1 MLPLAII
8 PQPALDV
15 LESILTFW
23 HDLFGGGENSWG
35 FAIILLT
42 FTIRLFILPL
52 TFKSVKS
59 MQALQVL
66 QPEMKKIQ
74 ERYKDDKQRLNQ
86 EMMKFYQ
93 ENKVNP
99 LGSCLPLL
107 LQIPFFIALF
117 ELLRSDKFKQDIAGD
132 ESFFFIPDLADKLT
146 GEPVVLG
153 FMIVLYVGT
162 QLAASLITMV
172 GGDKNQQ
179 RIMLALPFV
188 FVPFIATFEA
198 GLILYWVTTN
208 FWTVGQQLVV
218 RKLYPEPGWSRRRSR
233 RPSGWRPKQGA
244 RRPARGRRRRQRQA
258 SGRPPRRRPKSP
270 RKKKKRSG
278 PARGSPLRAMG
289 AWTSGR
295 PPTIRPRGCATS
307 SSGWSTSSACEAE
320 VGSPSPR
327 RSSATVE
334 GEDLGLLIGKH
345 GDDDRRAA
353 APGHAGRPARRPGR
367 PPARRGRRRGVP
379 RATRERTP
387 ARGRPR
393 GRRRAAYGRPVELEP
408 MRAPERKVVHTY
420 LSERT
425 DIETY
430 SEGDEPDRRLVVA
443 PLRPA
448 AAPERFT

>member
-8 PQPALDV
+8 PQGALDV
-15 LESILTFW
+15 LESILKFW
-23 HDLFGGGENSWG
+23 QQLVGGGENSWG

-74 ERYKDDKQRLNQ
+74 ERFKDDKQRLNQ

-117 ELLRSDKFKQDIAGD
+117 ELLRSDKFKADIKGD
-132 ESFFFIPDLADKLT
+132 ESFFFIPDLAGKLY
-146 GEPVVLG
+146 PDHIAVLAV
-153 FMIVLYVGT
+153 MIVLYVGT

-179 RIMLALPFV
+179 RIMLALPFI

-218 RKLYPEPGWSRRRSR
+218 KKLYPQPVIEKELGKGGSA
-233 RPSGWRPKQGA
+233 PKGGGGGA
-244 RRPARGRRRRQRQA
+244 TVAAAVPDGGGGNGGA
-258 SGRPPRRRPKSP
+258 SAPPPKSP

-278 PARGSPLRAMG
+278 
-289 AWTSGR
+289 
-295 PPTIRPRGCATS
+295 
-307 SSGWSTSSACEAE
+307 
-320 VGSPSPR
+320 
-327 RSSATVE
+327 
-334 GEDLGLLIGKH
+334 
-345 GDDDRRAA
+345 
-353 APGHAGRPARRPGR
+353 
-367 PPARRGRRRGVP
+367 RRR
-379 RATRERTP
+379 
-387 ARGRPR
+387 
-393 GRRRAAYGRPVELEP
+393 
-408 MRAPERKVVHTY
+408 
-420 LSERT
+420 
-425 DIETY
+425 
-430 SEGDEPDRRLVVA
+430 
-443 PLRPA
+443 
-448 AAPERFT
+448 